1 MQSLNSGIVFMSSKA
16 QFYSK
21 SQMRL
26 TVFLLLLSSF
36 GNLLFA
42 QEQLKQ
48 ESPSSD
54 HFINVE
60 GIRVHYLDFGG
71 TGLPVILVHSEAWD
85 ASTYQDFGPMLTD
98 QNRVSAIT
106 RPGYGRSGPGQFDVP
121 SQGDYL
127 IGFANAL
134 GLDRAV
140 FIGNASVSSELTYLA
155 ENYPDRVAGIVY
167 LSGLSVPWMDMYSKD
182 PNRAFE
188 MFMRASPGGNDKEII
203 TQARSQYR
211 PLHVE
216 NDSMTINV
224 PALAIVSK
232 SGRIGNEKGIGA
244 LVLVGSPLMED
255 VRGAMPDSPVRD
267 YLDRLASD
275 PAFRDA
281 EIRKIQD
288 SSAREYFARLAV
300 DKNLQKEVFD
310 FHINRVYPATIEAQD
325 ELKKAY
331 GKNLKLVR
339 LDVPQIIGYEYRDNP
354 ELIVEPI
361 KGFLL
366 QLSGE

>member
-1 MQSLNSGIVFMSSKA
+1 
-16 QFYSK
+16 
-21 SQMRL
+21 MRL
-26 TVFLLLLSSF
+26 TVFLLLLYSF

-42 QEQLKQ
+42 QEQLRQ

-85 ASTYQDFGPMLTD
+85 ATTYQNFGPMLTD
-98 QNRVSAIT
+98 QNRVFAIT
-106 RPGYGRSGPGQFDVP
+106 RPGYGRSGSGKFDVQ

-127 IGFANAL
+127 IGFADAL
-134 GLDRAV
+134 GLDKAV

-167 LSGLSVPWMDMYSKD
+167 LSGLAVPWLNVHSKD

-188 MFMRASPGGNDKEII
+188 MFLQASPGNNDKKII
-203 TQARSQYR
+203 AQARSKYR
-211 PLHVE
+211 PLFLE
-216 NDSMTINV
+216 KDSLTIDV
-224 PALAIVSK
+224 PALALVSK
-232 SGRIGNEKGIGA
+232 SGRIGNEKGVGA

-255 VRGAMPDSPVRD
+255 VREAMPDSPVRD
-267 YLDRLASD
+267 YLDQLASD
-275 PAFRDA
+275 STFRDA
-281 EIRKIQD
+281 EIQKIQD
-288 SSAREYFARLAV
+288 SSAREYFVRLAV
-300 DKNLQKEVFD
+300 DQGLQKEVFD
-310 FHINRVYPATIEAQD
+310 FHINQVYPATIEAQD
-325 ELKKAY
+325 QLKKAY
-331 GKNLKLVR
+331 GGNLKLVR

-354 ELIVEPI
+354 ELIIEPI

-366 QLSGE
+366 QLSGEWPH

>member
-16 QFYSK
+16 QFNSK

-48 ESPSSD
+48 ESPFPD

-71 TGLPVILVHSEAWD
+71 TGLPVILVHSEARD

-98 QNRVSAIT
+98 QNRVFAIT
-106 RPGYGRSGPGQFDVP
+106 RPGYGRSESGKFDVQ

-127 IGFANAL
+127 IGFADAL
-134 GLDRAV
+134 RLDRAV

-188 MFMRASPGGNDKEII
+188 MFMRASPGGNNKEII

-216 NDSMTINV
+216 NDSITINV
-224 PALAIVSK
+224 PALSIVSE

-267 YLDRLASD
+267 YLDQLASD
-275 PAFRDA
+275 STFRDA

-288 SSAREYFARLAV
+288 STAGEYFARLAV
-300 DKNLQKEVFD
+300 DQSLQKEVFD
-310 FHINRVYPATIEAQD
+310 FHINQVYPATIEAQD
-325 ELKKAY
+325 QLKKAY
-331 GKNLKLVR
+331 GGNLKLVR

-354 ELIVEPI
+354 ELIIEPI
-361 KGFLL
+361 KAFLL
-366 QLSGE
+366 QLSED